1 MGQSYVA
8 GIGGANVDIHGQSLA
23 PLIMRDSNPGRL
35 HVSVGGVTRNIL
47 DNLTR
52 LGERCELVS
61 AVGDDVYGRMLLDS
75 CAELGVGT
83 RGLLVRQGHPSS
95 SYISIMDSEGDMLVA
110 MSDMRVLSAIDADFV
125 AQRMDLL
132 NAAPVVVCD
141 GNLPADA
148 LEYLAAHCTAP
159 LYIDPVSTTWAR
171 KLVPVLGR
179 FDTIKPNRL
188 EMEVLAGMS
197 IATDADLEE
206 ACTRVLASGVRRVF
220 VRLGAEG
227 IY

>member
-1 MGQSYVA
+1 MA

-52 LGERCELVS
+52 LGQRCELVS
-61 AVGDDVYGRMLLDS
+61 AVGGDVYGRMLLDS
-75 CAELGVGT
+75 CAALGVGT
-83 RGLLVRQGHPSS
+83 RGLLVREDHPSS

-125 AQRMDLL
+125 AARMDLL

-141 GNLPADA
+141 GNLPAEA
-148 LEYLAAHCTAP
+148 LEYLATHCTAP
-159 LYIDPVSTTWAR
+159 LYIDPVSTTWAK
-171 KLVPVLGR
+171 KLVPVLGHFEDR
-179 FDTIKPNRL
+179 KS
-188 EMEVLAGMS
+188 V
-197 IATDADLEE
+197 
-206 ACTRVLASGVRRVF
+206 V
-220 VRLGAEG
+220 
-227 IY
+227 

>member
-75 CAELGVGT
+75 CAGLGVGT
-83 RGLLVRQGHPSS
+83 RGCWCARATPPPAISPSWT
-95 SYISIMDSEGDMLVA
+95 
-110 MSDMRVLSAIDADFV
+110 R
-125 AQRMDLL
+125 R
-132 NAAPVVVCD
+132 
-141 GNLPADA
+141 
-148 LEYLAAHCTAP
+148 
-159 LYIDPVSTTWAR
+159 
-171 KLVPVLGR
+171 
-179 FDTIKPNRL
+179 
-188 EMEVLAGMS
+188 
-197 IATDADLEE
+197 AT
-206 ACTRVLASGVRRVF
+206 CWWP
-220 VRLGAEG
+220 
-227 IY
+227 

>member
-83 RGLLVRQGHPSS
+83 RGLLVRRGHPSS

-141 GNLPADA
+141 GNLPAGA

-197 IATDADLEE
+197 IATD
-206 ACTRVLASGVRRVF
+206 RKSVV
-220 VRLGAEG
+220 
-227 IY
+227 